1 VGARFSVHSSA
12 YSISKA
18 HIDVELKHFQG
29 YRVFSPFSH
38 YSVHTCAAGTRVIAL
53 SVSKL
58 ACL

>member
-1 VGARFSVHSSA
+1 LLSPHFSFIFVWLADLRDLHSFPFRLASGLQ
-12 YSISKA
+12 YS
-18 HIDVELKHFQG
+18 Q
-29 YRVFSPFSH
+29 